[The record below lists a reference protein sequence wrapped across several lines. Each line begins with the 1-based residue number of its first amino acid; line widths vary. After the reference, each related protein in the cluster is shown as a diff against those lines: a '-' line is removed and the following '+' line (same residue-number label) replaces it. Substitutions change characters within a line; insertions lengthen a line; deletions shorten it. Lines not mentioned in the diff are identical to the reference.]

1 MPTQDLAIQQVAYEA
16 LLRLRGLLPEMKEEH
31 ATRYLP
37 GKNGF
42 GAPAQVMISPED
54 EDPTLKY
61 QIRFINAGD
70 YLLRHLT
77 EAFLKARQ
85 DLPSVLHLHCLK
97 KKKVVEQEQQITALE
112 SHISNQEQ
120 QIKGLWKARNPTPRK
135 RHGNGFPYPPHRGS
149 SSGPRRQYPR
159 LNSNPFAS
167 VTCHGYGELGH
178 INRMCP
184 NKQTTIACPL
194 APRIT

>member
-1 MPTQDLAIQQVAYEA
+1 
-16 LLRLRGLLPEMKEEH
+16 MKEEH
-31 ATRYLP
+31 TARYLP

-85 DLPSVLHLHCLK
+85 DLPSLLHLHFLE
-97 KKKVVEQEQQITALE
+97 KKKVAERGQQITALQAN
-112 SHISNQEQ
+112 IANQEQ
-120 QIKGLWKARNPTPRK
+120 QIEELRK
-135 RHGNGFPYPPHRGS
+135 
-149 SSGPRRQYPR
+149 
-159 LNSNPFAS
+159 
-167 VTCHGYGELGH
+167 
-178 INRMCP
+178 
-184 NKQTTIACPL
+184 
-194 APRIT
+194 